1 MRKNLRRLMTKILIF
16 VLVVGIMAEIPTY
29 KTQATEKNAE
39 TLIGVALGQ
48 LGNGYDS
55 NGNTKYGSYCGY
67 PSTQWCVAFISWC
80 ANQAGISEDI
90 IPKEITVSVMHSWFK
105 QRGLETSAPQRG
117 DIGFFNN
124 DTHAVIVTGV
134 SGNKVYTVEG
144 NTKDWRTG
152 KYVVM
157 CCDDNTGSTYHAYAR
172 NLSDFSGFGRPNY
185 YTADPVD
192 SEFPLIDGGIY
203 KIRSVNSGLV
213 VDIPGGTSEN
223 SVGLQQWDDGGIAHE
238 FKAIRKDDGYVFQ
251 SVQNGKVWDMYM
263 GYTTEGTNLT
273 QYDYNDSSA
282 QHYKLVNRGN
292 GRYSIH
298 PACSNLALDVEG
310 GSKDNGGKIKQY
322 AYHGGNN
329 QLWTF
334 EYQDKENPVVSN
346 VQITNLSSD
355 GYKVTCTVT
364 DNVGVAKVCFPTWTE
379 ANGQDDLAGDWGTS
393 AIGTCEG
400 GNTYS
405 YWVKVSDHNNEG
417 GRYITHVYAF
427 DTAGNYSYQEVT
439 ADVVRNVPL
448 ESFSLNASALNLN
461 INQIQTLTVQAYVP
475 SNTTSDKTASWN
487 SSDSTVASVDANGA
501 VRGLKKGTAVITC
514 TIAGKTQTCQVSVSD
529 YVEQSYSDW
538 TETLPTEVTN
548 NPTLYQ
554 VEEKTQYHNQTK
566 SETTSTTP
574 NLSGWT
580 VSNEWWGDWQ
590 SCGSDVTGTA
600 TREVKSE
607 QQYVKTQYSYMHYHN
622 YSTGRLSP
630 VQYSAQ
636 WVYEET
642 GWLDYALTAYGT
654 SNAGGTMYRGSVG
667 LGPCSCKDCWYNQT
681 SRDVYNTLYYYRDK
695 YFHYYRWSDWSG
707 WTDQELTASDNV
719 NVETRKL
726 YRYRYVGPQIISQ
739 PADQTAALG
748 EKASF
753 EIGANGQ
760 ELTYQWQTSNNGGK
774 SWVNSGLTGNK
785 TNVLK
790 VDVTSGRDGYQFR
803 CVLTDK
809 NGNQLTSDAAK
820 LNVRYVPVAITSQPK
835 NQEAEE
841 GKTASFTV
849 GASGSGLSYQ
859 WQASNNGG
867 KSWANSGLTGNK
879 TSTLQVAADKGRDG
893 YQFRCIVTDRKGK
906 SVTSTAATLRVIG
919 EVKITSQPKNQE
931 AEEGK
936 TASFTVGASGSGLS
950 YQWQASN
957 NGGKSWANSGL
968 TGNKTS
974 TLQVAADK
982 GRDGYQF
989 RCIVTDRKGKSVTS
1003 TAATLRVIGEVK
1015 ITSQPKNQEAEEGK
1029 TASFTVGA
1037 SGSGLSY
1044 QWQASNNGGKSWAN
1058 SGLTGNKTSTLQV
1071 AADKGRD
1078 GYQFRCIV
1086 TDKNGKSVV
1095 TDAVTLHVKVKTQ
1108 MLEKNAEAVEI
1119 AEEKEELE
1127 EVVITV
1133 SGNDAQ

>member
-1 MRKNLRRLMTKILIF
+1 MRRIVAKSLSWLMT
-16 VLVVGIMAEIPTY
+16 LVVIIGLVGVMPARKVEASQAQVNQIISFAKGKLGSYEYRINGQSYCQAFVKDCYESAGIYASSNAGT
-29 KTQATEKNAE
+29 ATEAKNRWMVSKD
-39 TLIGVALGQ
+39 TSNIPIGACVYYNLNHVALYIGDNQ
-48 LGNGYDS
+48 VIDVTTAGVQQRSIYKQMYFDTDGDGKYETPLTVVGWGY
-55 NGNTKYGSYCGY
+55 
-67 PSTQWCVAFISWC
+67 
-80 ANQAGISEDI
+80 QAGYNLYAEQIE
-90 IPKEITVSVMHSWFK
+90 
-105 QRGLETSAPQRG
+105 
-117 DIGFFNN
+117 N
-124 DTHAVIVTGV
+124 VT
-134 SGNKVYTVEG
+134 
-144 NTKDWRTG
+144 
-152 KYVVM
+152 
-157 CCDDNTGSTYHAYAR
+157 
-172 NLSDFSGFGRPNY
+172 
-185 YTADPVD
+185 

-203 KIRSVNSGLV
+203 KIRNVNSGLV

-251 SVQNGKVWDMYM
+251 SVQNGKVWDIYM

-298 PACSNLALDVEG
+298 PACSNLALDVYER
-310 GSKDNGGKIKQY
+310 STENGGRIQQFT
-322 AYHGGNN
+322 YHGGEN

-393 AIGTCEG
+393 AIGTYEG

-514 TIAGKTQTCQVSVSD
+514 TIAGKTQTCRVSVSD

-739 PADQTAALG
+739 PADQTAGLG

-974 TLQVAADK
+974 TLQVAADR
-982 GRDGYQF
+982 GRDGYRF
-989 RCIVTDRKGKSVTS
+989 RCIV
-1003 TAATLRVIGEVK
+1003 I
-1015 ITSQPKNQEAEEGK
+1015 
-1029 TASFTVGA
+1029 
-1037 SGSGLSY
+1037 
-1044 QWQASNNGGKSWAN
+1044 
-1058 SGLTGNKTSTLQV
+1058 
-1071 AADKGRD
+1071 
-1078 GYQFRCIV
+1078 
-1086 TDKNGKSVV
+1086 DKNGKSVV
-1095 TDAVTLHVKVKTQ
+1095 TDAVTLYVKVKTQ
-1108 MLEKNAEAVEI
+1108 MLEKNMEAVEI
-1119 AEEKEELE
+1119 TEEKEKSE

>member
-1 MRKNLRRLMTKILIF
+1 MRRIVAKSLSWLMT
-16 VLVVGIMAEIPTY
+16 LVVIIGLVGVMPARKVEASQAQVKQIISFAKGKLGSYEYRINGQSYCQAFVKDCYESAGIYASSNAGT
-29 KTQATEKNAE
+29 ATEAKNRWMVSKD
-39 TLIGVALGQ
+39 TSNIPIGACVYYNLNHVALYIGDNQ
-48 LGNGYDS
+48 VIDVTTAGVQQRSIYKQMYFDTDGDGKYETPLTVVGWGY
-55 NGNTKYGSYCGY
+55 
-67 PSTQWCVAFISWC
+67 
-80 ANQAGISEDI
+80 QAGYNLYAEQIE
-90 IPKEITVSVMHSWFK
+90 
-105 QRGLETSAPQRG
+105 
-117 DIGFFNN
+117 N
-124 DTHAVIVTGV
+124 VT
-134 SGNKVYTVEG
+134 
-144 NTKDWRTG
+144 
-152 KYVVM
+152 
-157 CCDDNTGSTYHAYAR
+157 
-172 NLSDFSGFGRPNY
+172 
-185 YTADPVD
+185 
-192 SEFPLIDGGIY
+192 SEFPLLDGGIY
-203 KIRSVNSGLV
+203 KIRNVNSGLV

-238 FKAIRKDDGYVFQ
+238 FRAIRKDDGYVFQ
-251 SVQNGKVWDMYM
+251 SVQNGKVWDIYM
-263 GYTTEGTNLT
+263 GYTAEGTNLT

-282 QHYKLVNRGN
+282 QHYKLINRGN

-298 PACSNLALDVEG
+298 PACSNLALDVYER
-310 GSKDNGGKIKQY
+310 STENGGRIQQFT
-322 AYHGGNN
+322 YHGGEN

-346 VQITNLSSD
+346 VQISNLSSE
-355 GYKVTCTVT
+355 GYKITCTAT
-364 DNVGVAKVCFPTWTE
+364 DNIGVAKVCFPTWTE
-379 ANGQDDLAGDWGTS
+379 ANGQDDLGSDWGT
-393 AIGTCEG
+393 ATIGTNEG
-400 GNTYS
+400 GNIYS

-427 DTAGNYSYQEVT
+427 DVAGNYSYQEVT

-548 NPTLYQ
+548 NPIVYQ
-554 VEEKTQYHNQTK
+554 VEEKTQYRNQTK

-667 LGPCSCKDCWYNQT
+667 LGPCSCKDCWYNQA
-681 SRDVYNTLYYYRDK
+681 SQDVYNTLYYYRDK

-739 PADQTAALG
+739 PADQTADLG
-748 EKASF
+748 EKVSF

-774 SWVNSGLTGNK
+774 NWVNSGLTGNK

-809 NGNQLTSDAAK
+809 NGNQLTSDVAK
-820 LNVRYVPVAITSQPK
+820 LSVRYVPVAITSQPK

-849 GASGSGLSYQ
+849 GASGIGLSYQ

-879 TSTLQVAADKGRDG
+879 TAILQVVADKGRDG
-893 YQFRCIVTDRKGK
+893 YQFRCIV
-906 SVTSTAATLRVIG
+906 I
-919 EVKITSQPKNQE
+919 
-931 AEEGK
+931 
-936 TASFTVGASGSGLS
+936 
-950 YQWQASN
+950 
-957 NGGKSWANSGL
+957 
-968 TGNKTS
+968 
-974 TLQVAADK
+974 
-982 GRDGYQF
+982 
-989 RCIVTDRKGKSVTS
+989 
-1003 TAATLRVIGEVK
+1003 
-1015 ITSQPKNQEAEEGK
+1015 
-1029 TASFTVGA
+1029 
-1037 SGSGLSY
+1037 
-1044 QWQASNNGGKSWAN
+1044 
-1058 SGLTGNKTSTLQV
+1058 
-1071 AADKGRD
+1071 
-1078 GYQFRCIV
+1078 
-1086 TDKNGKSVV
+1086 DKNGKSVV
-1095 TDAVTLHVKVKTQ
+1095 TDAVTLQVKVKTQ
-1108 MLEKNAEAVEI
+1108 MLENMEAIEI
-1119 AEEKEELE
+1119 TEEKEELE

>member
-1 MRKNLRRLMTKILIF
+1 MRRIVAKSLSWLMT
-16 VLVVGIMAEIPTY
+16 LVVIIGLVGVMPARKVEAAVYYPTIDY
-29 KTQATEKNAE
+29 SSRAGANRIYQQRYGDCAVASIASIEAYHKGTTSGVYDLVYSKNGYGVYINSWAALGYEVRGYSLQNLYEGLKGGPCIIHRDNSSHYSVVVAYEGNPTQLELSGFKVMEVTGYNRYDGAIGYPTAWKNAYNN
-39 TLIGVALGQ
+39 ALKVP
-48 LGNGYDS
+48 LDVWGNY
-55 NGNTKYGSYCGY
+55 NGAYVSQIVVRTTGMEQGSLAEN
-67 PSTQWCVAFISWC
+67 V
-80 ANQAGISEDI
+80 N
-90 IPKEITVSVMHSWFK
+90 
-105 QRGLETSAPQRG
+105 
-117 DIGFFNN
+117 
-124 DTHAVIVTGV
+124 
-134 SGNKVYTVEG
+134 
-144 NTKDWRTG
+144 
-152 KYVVM
+152 
-157 CCDDNTGSTYHAYAR
+157 
-172 NLSDFSGFGRPNY
+172 
-185 YTADPVD
+185 

-203 KIRSVNSGLV
+203 RIRNVNSGLV

-223 SVGLQQWDDGGIAHE
+223 SVELQQWDDGGIAHE

-251 SVQNGKVWDMYM
+251 SVQNGKVWDIYM
-263 GYTTEGTNLT
+263 GYSTEGASLT
-273 QYDYNDSSA
+273 QYDYNDTAA
-282 QHYKLVNRGN
+282 QHYKIVNRGN
-292 GRYSIH
+292 DRYSIH
-298 PACSNLALDVEG
+298 PACSNRALDVVNYSIE
-310 GSKDNGGKIKQY
+310 NGAKIKQY
-322 AYHGGNN
+322 DYHGGNN

-334 EYQDKENPVVSN
+334 ELKDEELPIISN

-514 TIAGKTQTCQVSVSD
+514 TIAGKTQTCRVSVSD

-554 VEEKTQYHNQTK
+554 VEEKTQYRNQTK

-950 YQWQASN
+950 YQWQASVD
-957 NGGKSWANSGL
+957 GGSNWVSSGL

-982 GRDGYQF
+982 GRDGYRF
-989 RCIVTDRKGKSVTS
+989 RCIV
-1003 TAATLRVIGEVK
+1003 I
-1015 ITSQPKNQEAEEGK
+1015 
-1029 TASFTVGA
+1029 
-1037 SGSGLSY
+1037 
-1044 QWQASNNGGKSWAN
+1044 
-1058 SGLTGNKTSTLQV
+1058 
-1071 AADKGRD
+1071 
-1078 GYQFRCIV
+1078 
-1086 TDKNGKSVV
+1086 DKNGKSVV

-1108 MLEKNAEAVEI
+1108 MLEKNIEAVEI
-1119 AEEKEELE
+1119 TEEKEKSE

>member
-1 MRKNLRRLMTKILIF
+1 MRRIVAKSLSWLMT
-16 VLVVGIMAEIPTY
+16 LVVIIGLVGVMPARKVEAASFSGNDVVTY
-29 KTQATEKNAE
+29 ARQFLGYPYVWGTRGPNSFDCSGFVQYVYKKF
-39 TLIGVALGQ
+39 GVDLPSGTDGYA
-48 LGNGYDS
+48 GNGYA
-55 NGNTKYGSYCGY
+55 NYGEKITDKRQLQLGDVVYYSAGHVGIYSG
-67 PSTQWCVAFISWC
+67 SGKMINAVN
-80 ANQAGISEDI
+80 AN
-90 IPKEITVSVMHSWFK
+90 
-105 QRGLETSAPQRG
+105 
-117 DIGFFNN
+117 
-124 DTHAVIVTGV
+124 TGV
-134 SGNKVYTVEG
+134 AEIAIDQESWQANGKSG
-144 NTKDWRTG
+144 
-152 KYVVM
+152 
-157 CCDDNTGSTYHAYAR
+157 
-172 NLSDFSGFGRPNY
+172 LY
-185 YTADPVD
+185 YTGTFSYGIRIKGVYIGTPVT

-203 KIRSVNSGLV
+203 KIRNVNSGLV

-251 SVQNGKVWDMYM
+251 SVQNGKVWDIYM
-263 GYTTEGTNLT
+263 GYITEGTNLT

-298 PACSNLALDVEG
+298 PACSNLALDVYER
-310 GSKDNGGKIKQY
+310 STENGGRIQQFT
-322 AYHGGNN
+322 YHGGEN

-501 VRGLKKGTAVITC
+501 VRGLKKGTTVITC

-554 VEEKTQYHNQTK
+554 VEEKTQYRNQTK

-642 GWLDYALTAYGT
+642 GWLDYTLTAYGT

-707 WTDQELTASDNV
+707 WTDQELTSSDNV
-719 NVETRKL
+719 NVEKRKL

-739 PADQTAALG
+739 PADQTAGLG

-760 ELTYQWQTSNNGGK
+760 ELAYQWQTSNNGGK

-919 EVKITSQPKNQE
+919 EVK
-931 AEEGK
+931 
-936 TASFTVGASGSGLS
+936 V
-950 YQWQASN
+950 
-957 NGGKSWANSGL
+957 
-968 TGNKTS
+968 
-974 TLQVAADK
+974 
-982 GRDGYQF
+982 
-989 RCIVTDRKGKSVTS
+989 
-1003 TAATLRVIGEVK
+1003 
-1015 ITSQPKNQEAEEGK
+1015 TSQPKNQEAEEGK